1 MTASTDAN
9 ISRSGNTVQNLMEVY
24 MYIADGRISLEFKG
38 KDD

>member
-9 ISRSGNTVQNLMEVY
+9 ISRSGNTVQNLMEVN
-24 MYIADGRISLEFKG
+24 IADGRISLKFKG